1 MVASPIELEITEATT
16 ASFPPAITMD
26 DVVASASIE
35 IEAQEQDR
43 KQQHHLHVHDKT
55 PFEWFEEHDKARV
68 MESEQVGL
76 DRLRNDD
83 EDETGRSGGEWGGS
97 IDPSEIVSWNELKLL
112 LAEGMDGGGGGDA
125 AAAGSSSSSLSSSSI
140 SNHEDKVGN
149 RVREL
154 YHTIENAG
162 GFLVVELDEND
173 ASIVTDMWSTMEAY
187 FSLPPDQQQIDR
199 QTLEKE
205 DGTHD
210 PEAGYH
216 FRQTYMNIDGV
227 VLPETIQDALRN
239 NNNNKNGKNGSN
251 DNNGSNHNHN
261 NNQIDNDCCDDTH
274 RRGIEDS
281 FQLFAEMTKTV
292 GTIVAAGALEKD
304 LLLTDKIV
312 TSILDDRNGH
322 PFVNAD
328 HRLSRYILGN
338 TDAQKE
344 NTTEATATATATAI
358 ATRKVA
364 KAKES
369 LISHTDWTF
378 TTCIP
383 LSAIP
388 GLQVWKPRSKEWIVP
403 EAILGGGGGGS
414 GKDDRDD
421 VRTKYVVVMTGKWI
435 ELLTD
440 RKITSCV
447 HRVVTNPTTITP
459 RLSAPFFC
467 RVKRP
472 VFDLVQDEFQS
483 SWSDPSPFGSSQEE
497 AIDSMG
503 RMFGDWIRF
512 VEGDRDTNIPDC
524 VMDMC
529 LDREDKA
536 PGCYSVE
543 EILGDNEMR
552 LNAIECN

>member
-16 ASFPPAITMD
+16 TSIPAAITMD

-35 IEAQEQDR
+35 IQAQEQDR
-43 KQQHHLHVHDKT
+43 KQHHHLHAHDKT
-55 PFEWFEEHDKARV
+55 PFEWFEKHDKARV
-68 MESEQVGL
+68 MVSEQVGL
-76 DRLRNDD
+76 DRLRSD
-83 EDETGRSGGEWGGS
+83 ENEIERSGGEWGGS
-97 IDPSEIVSWNELKLL
+97 IDPSEIVSWNELKAL
-112 LAEGMDGGGGGDA
+112 LAEGMDDATAA
-125 AAAGSSSSSLSSSSI
+125 AAAGSSSFSI
-140 SNHEDKVGN
+140 SNHEDRVGN
-149 RVREL
+149 RAREL

-173 ASIVTDMWSTMEAY
+173 ASTVTDMWSTMEAY

-216 FRQTYMNIDGV
+216 FRQTYMNVDGV

-239 NNNNKNGKNGSN
+239 NNNNNNNDNNNHNGQNEKNGSCN
-251 DNNGSNHNHN
+251 
-261 NNQIDNDCCDDTH
+261 DTH

-312 TSILDDRNGH
+312 TSMLDDRNGH

-328 HRLSRYILGN
+328 HRLSRYILGK
-338 TDAQKE
+338 TDAQKQQ
-344 NTTEATATATATAI
+344 TATTKA
-358 ATRKVA
+358 A

-388 GLQVWKPRSKEWIVP
+388 GLQVWKPRSKEWSVP
-403 EAILGGGGGGS
+403 EAILGGSGS
-414 GKDDRDD
+414 RSGNDDQDD

-435 ELLTD
+435 ELLTN
-440 RKITSCV
+440 RKLTSCV
-447 HRVVTNPTTITP
+447 HRVVTNPTTIKP

-503 RMFGDWIRF
+503 RMFEDWIRF
-512 VEGDRDTNIPDC
+512 VEGDRDSAIPDC

-543 EILGDNEMR
+543 EILGNNEI
-552 LNAIECN
+552 LNE

>member
-1 MVASPIELEITEATT
+1 LEMVASPIELEITEATT
-16 ASFPPAITMD
+16 TTTISNPAITME
-26 DVVASASIE
+26 DVVAFASIE
-35 IEAQEQDR
+35 IQKKEQHQ
-43 KQQHHLHVHDKT
+43 KQQHHLHAQDKT
-55 PFEWFEEHDKARV
+55 PFEWFEEHDRTRV
-68 MESEQVGL
+68 MVSEKVGL

-83 EDETGRSGGEWGGS
+83 DETTEQQERSGGGEWGGS
-97 IDPSEIVSWNELKLL
+97 IDPSEIVSWNDLKALMG
-112 LAEGMDGGGGGDA
+112 EGMA
-125 AAAGSSSSSLSSSSI
+125 AAAATGSSST
-140 SNHEDKVGN
+140 NHEDRVGN
-149 RVREL
+149 RAREL
-154 YHTIENAG
+154 YRTIEKSG
-162 GFLVVELDEND
+162 GFLVVELDEKD
-173 ASIVTDMWSTMEAY
+173 ASTVADMWSTMEAY
-187 FSLPPDQQQIDR
+187 FSLPPDKQQVGR

-205 DGTHD
+205 NGTHD

-239 NNNNKNGKNGSN
+239 NNNIMNNN
-251 DNNGSNHNHN
+251 DDSNHRGQNE
-261 NNQIDNDCCDDTH
+261 NDGSCDDTY

-312 TSILDDRNGH
+312 SSMLEDRNGH

-328 HRLSRYILGN
+328 HRLSRYILGR
-338 TDAQKE
+338 TDNNGDSEQQPPDEKQK
-344 NTTEATATATATAI
+344 T
-358 ATRKVA
+358 A

-388 GLQVWKPRSKEWIVP
+388 GLQVWKPRSEEWIVP
-403 EAILGGGGGGS
+403 ETILGGGG
-414 GKDDRDD
+414 KDD
-421 VRTKYVVVMTGKWI
+421 RTKYVVVMTGKWI
-435 ELLTD
+435 ELLTN
-440 RKITSCV
+440 RKLTSCV
-447 HRVVTNPTTITP
+447 HRVVTNTTKPKP

-472 VFDLVQDEFQS
+472 IFDLVQDEFQI

-503 RMFGDWIRF
+503 QMFGNWIRF
-512 VEGDRDTNIPDC
+512 LEGDRDPTIPGC
-524 VMDMC
+524 VLDMC

-536 PGCYSVE
+536 PECYSIE
-543 EILGDNEMR
+543 EILGE
-552 LNAIECN
+552 